1 MEELK
6 KLKLEVVAMQDK
18 IKFIDSMKVII
29 NKPFDELSIRFLE
42 DLSGEI
48 KKINK
53 IYTYPD
59 LVYLMMWCAKKNL
72 LKLKK
77 KYKSN
82 SFKIGRG
89 LVFHVCP
96 NNVPVNFI
104 YSFIIGLL
112 SGNSNIVKL
121 PSKNFKERNIL
132 LKSINKLFNLKRYQ
146 DFKKSNLFINYD
158 HEQEN
163 YLTEHISSKSDAR
176 IIWGGDKTIETLK
189 KIITPARC
197 IDVCFADR
205 YSVSIINGK
214 KFNLLKQSSLDLLA
228 RKYFY
233 DVYSMDQ
240 LACNSPHFL
249 FWIGKISEKNKNYF
263 FKKISNI
270 AQKKFSFDEIH
281 MMNKYSNLTDKI
293 MKYKNIGSVKMYENY
308 LYTVKIN
315 NQNIDIENIRGVN
328 GIIFQ
333 LHIQNINKLSN
344 YVKKKC
350 QTITYFGVRNKE
362 FESLITKYNLLG
374 GDRIVEI
381 GKAFNFNLIWDGIDT
396 INILSRTVGV
406 E

>member
-1 MEELK
+1 
-6 KLKLEVVAMQDK
+6 MQDK
-18 IKFIDSMKVII
+18 IKFIDGIKLKI
-29 NKPFDELSIRFLE
+29 NKPFSKLSIRFLE

-48 KKINK
+48 RKVNK
-53 IYTYPD
+53 IHSYPE
-59 LVYLMMWCAKKNL
+59 LVYLMMWCNKKNL
-72 LKLKK
+72 LRLKQK
-77 KYKSN
+77 HKSF

-89 LVFHVCP
+89 IVFHVCP

-121 PSKNFKERNIL
+121 PSKNFKEKNIL
-132 LKSINKLFNLKRYQ
+132 LRSVKRLFNLKRYQ
-146 DFKKSNLFINYD
+146 DLKKSNLFINYD

-163 YLTEHISSKSDAR
+163 FVTEHISSKSDAR
-176 IIWGGDKTIETLK
+176 IIWGGDKTVEKLK
-189 KIITPARC
+189 KISTPARC
-197 IDVCFADR
+197 IDICFADR
-205 YSVSIINGK
+205 YSASVINGK
-214 KFNLLKQSSLDLLA
+214 KFNSLKQFSLDLLA

-263 FKKISNI
+263 FEKISNI
-270 AQKKFSFDEIH
+270 AQNKFNFDEIH

-293 MKYKNIGSVKMYENY
+293 MEFKNIGNIKMYENY
-308 LYTVKIN
+308 LYTVEIN
-315 NQNIDIENIRGVN
+315 NQKIDIENIRGVN

-333 LHIQNINKLSN
+333 LHIQNLNKLSN

-350 QTITYFGVRNKE
+350 QTITYFGLRKNE
-362 FESLITKYNLLG
+362 FENLITKHNLLG
-374 GDRIVEI
+374 ADRIVEI
-381 GKAFNFNLIWDGIDT
+381 GKAFNFDLVWDGIDT
-396 INILSRTVGV
+396 INILSRAVSV